1 MNNEQKKAVGVGVGA
16 FVASALVARSR
27 VLQAALLVGGA
38 GALAR
43 RFRGREREWH
53 DVPPP
58 PA

>member
-1 MNNEQKKAVGVGVGA
+1 MNNEQKKAVGIGVGA
-16 FVASALVARSR
+16 FVAAALVARSR
-27 VLQAALLVGGA
+27 VLQAALLLGGA
-38 GALAR
+38 GALAH

>member
-1 MNNEQKKAVGVGVGA
+1 MNNEQKKAVGIGVGA
-16 FVASALVARSR
+16 FVAAAWWHARGSCR
-27 VLQAALLVGGA
+27 RRCSLGGA
-38 GALAR
+38 GALAH